1 MVHLDDS
8 VVATA
13 LWNGADPLR
22 RTASLAK
29 VLGEPNPDAEP
40 DPDEQSL
47 SVQKIAFEVA
57 VRINEVTPITATS
70 LVTLALLGRGDRAV
84 TVPETVTAVENLLAY
99 VRRRDLPRTSELE
112 LDEPDEV
119 ERTLEALVENNVVSR
134 FDGGPEVVYRIG
146 ADQQLAAA
154 YYRNTIIHFFI
165 TSAIAELA
173 LLRAAEPG
181 VKDPTAAFWD
191 EAMALRDLLKF
202 EFFFSDKEIYRGEL
216 RRELGI
222 HDSAWEQHLAEG
234 PLGIQRLIRN
244 FRPFTSHRVLR
255 PFLDAYRLVGDQLER
270 WDPDTEVDESRFVAE
285 CMGLGKQY
293 HLQGTIHSAASV
305 SQVLIKT
312 ALKLAAN
319 RGLLKTGAPDQREQR
334 REFAEEIHA
343 GVRRID
349 AIDALAASRRAG
361 IG

>member
-1 MVHLDDS
+1 
-8 VVATA
+8 
-13 LWNGADPLR
+13 
-22 RTASLAK
+22 
-29 VLGEPNPDAEP
+29 VLGEPNPEAEP

-57 VRINEVTPITATS
+57 VRINEATPITATS
-70 LVTLALLGRGDRAV
+70 LITLALLGRGDRAV
-84 TVPETVTAVENLLAY
+84 TVRETVTAVENLLAY
-99 VRRRDLPRTSELE
+99 VRRRNLPCTSELE
-112 LDEPDEV
+112 LDDPDEV
-119 ERTLEALVENNVVSR
+119 ESTLEALVENNVVSR

-146 ADQQLAAA
+146 ADQQLTAA
-154 YYRNTIIHFFI
+154 YYRNTIIHFFV

-181 VKDPTAAFWD
+181 VKDPTASFWD
-191 EAMALRDLLKF
+191 EAMALRDLFKF
-202 EFFFSDKEIYRGEL
+202 EFFFSDKETFLGEL

-222 HDSAWEQHLAEG
+222 HDSAWEEHLAEG

-255 PFLDAYRLVGDQLER
+255 PFLDAYRLVGDQLEH
-270 WDPDTEVDESRFVAE
+270 WDPATEIDEPKFIAE

-319 RGLLKTGAPDQREQR
+319 RGLLKAGAPDLRDQR

-343 GVRRID
+343 GARRID
-349 AIDALAASRRAG
+349 AIDALAAGRRAG
-361 IG
+361 FIG